1 MTVRSPL
8 FAWPCTV
15 LLVFLL
21 VACGGGT
28 TPGGSS
34 STGSSTGGSGIGTG
48 SGTATLLWIPPTTNE
63 DGTATSL
70 NGFNIYTGLSQNSLQ
85 PVATVSAS
93 ETSATVNNLPS
104 GTVYFAV
111 TALSSNGVE
120 SDFSNI
126 TSKTFN

>member
-1 MTVRSPL
+1 MTVRSTL
-8 FAWPCTV
+8 LAKPCAILLIV
-15 LLVFLL
+15 LLA
-21 VACGGGT
+21 ACGGGT

-34 STGSSTGGSGIGTG
+34 SSTGGAGIGTG
-48 SGTATLLWIPPTTNE
+48 SGTATLLWIPPSANE

-70 NGFNIYTGLSQNSLQ
+70 NGFNIYIGLSQNSLQ
-85 PVATVSAS
+85 PVATVGAS

-104 GTVYFAV
+104 GTMYFAV
-111 TALSSNGVE
+111 TALSSNGAE

>member
-1 MTVRSPL
+1 MTVRSTHL
-8 FAWPCTV
+8 TRPCV
-15 LLVFLL
+15 ILLVVMLA
-21 VACGGGT
+21 ACGGDT

-34 STGSSTGGSGIGTG
+34 RSTGGAGIGTG

-85 PVATVSAS
+85 PVATVGAS

-120 SDFSNI
+120 SDISNI